1 MRAKVDKPRDAT
13 AAPLALINVDRA
25 LAYLHGAGLSEADAA
40 KHLKGMVASDLSLV
54 DYVVI
59 ERATALVYLT
69 KTGMPAPDAETLL
82 KGLSTPLQRPLQQ
95 DLKAAHLA
103 AHRRGRP
110 AKLDTDPDLRAF
122 VTARLPSHTFPALAE
137 AVCQDFPKSRRVS
150 QSSIHRFWL
159 KTKGQPPPQ

>member
-1 MRAKVDKPRDAT
+1 MPAKVDKAKDTA

-25 LAYLHGAGLSEADAA
+25 LSYLHGAGLSEADAA
-40 KHLKGMVASDLSLV
+40 KHLNGIVASDLSLV
-54 DYVVI
+54 DYVLI

-82 KGLSTPLQRPLQQ
+82 KGLSTHLQRPIQQ

-103 AHRRGRP
+103 ALRRGFP

-122 VTARLPSHTFPALAE
+122 VTARLATHTFPALAE
-137 AVCQDFPKSRRVS
+137 AVRQNFPKSRRVS

-159 KTKGQPPPQ
+159 KTKGQNPPQ